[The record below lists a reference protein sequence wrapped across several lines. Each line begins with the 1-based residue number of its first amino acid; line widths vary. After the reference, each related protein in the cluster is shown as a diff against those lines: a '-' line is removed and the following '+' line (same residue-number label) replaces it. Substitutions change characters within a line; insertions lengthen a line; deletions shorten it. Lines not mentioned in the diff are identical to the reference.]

1 MAQRPDARG
10 NNRERPRKQATRRT
24 QSNAAQRAGANP
36 RPRPAHASAQHAR
49 PQQNP
54 SGGKGP
60 VVAII
65 LVVVVAIVVGVVLFL
80 TQCRGAQGSSSQGQS
95 TQAQA
100 ASTQG
105 TEGPASSDTSSS
117 EGAGS
122 GSNTSSS
129 VDKSSWELTLVN
141 KTHPLPSDWKVEL
154 EEVDDG
160 KYVDARIAK
169 QFKQMISDCRAAGYD
184 DVFVNQAYRSHEE
197 QQAIWDQFYND
208 YLQQG
213 YSAEEA
219 KKLTGESVAIPG
231 TSEHELGLAADI
243 CSINFDETY
252 NAPIQTWLRENGHK
266 YGFIQRYPEGKE
278 SITGTKNENWHFRYV
293 GEEAAKEIYESGQVL
308 EEYLGETN

>member
-1 MAQRPDARG
+1 MAVLLIA
-10 NNRERPRKQATRRT
+10 
-24 QSNAAQRAGANP
+24 
-36 RPRPAHASAQHAR
+36 
-49 PQQNP
+49 
-54 SGGKGP
+54 
-60 VVAII
+60 V
-65 LVVVVAIVVGVVLFL
+65 VVGVVLFL
-80 TQCRGAQGSSSQGQS
+80 TQCRGTQGNTQQAQG

-105 TEGPASSDTSSS
+105 GESSASSSSSSTEGNGSASSSS
-117 EGAGS
+117 G
-122 GSNTSSS
+122 S

-141 KTHPLPSDWKVEL
+141 KTHPLPSDWKIEL
-154 EEVDDG
+154 AEVDDG
-160 KYVDARIAK
+160 KYVDARIATK
-169 QFKQMISDCRAAGYD
+169 FKQMISDCRAAGFD

-197 QQAIWDQFYND
+197 QQAIWDQFYSD

-213 YSAEEA
+213 YSEEEA
-219 KKLTGESVAIPG
+219 KKLTGESVAVPG

-243 CSINFDETY
+243 CSIHCDETY

-308 EEYLGETN
+308 EEYLGEVK